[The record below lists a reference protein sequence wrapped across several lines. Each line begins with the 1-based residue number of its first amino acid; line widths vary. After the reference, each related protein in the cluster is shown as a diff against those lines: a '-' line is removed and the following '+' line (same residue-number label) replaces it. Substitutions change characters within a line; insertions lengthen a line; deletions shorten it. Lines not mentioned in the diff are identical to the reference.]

1 VDQAIAH
8 HFLIISALLYLLN
21 CQTWEQCKTKYFVSR
36 RVKCDGFRSHTMQQW
51 IDDNGKD
58 DDDDDVMIVVID
70 DTPLSC
76 SVYGPGYE
84 ANHSV
89 PLEPSLDL

>member
-1 VDQAIAH
+1 
-8 HFLIISALLYLLN
+8 
-21 CQTWEQCKTKYFVSR
+21 
-36 RVKCDGFRSHTMQQW
+36 MQQW